1 MRKVVSNTTPILAL
15 LKIGRLH
22 ILQQLYECITIPYE
36 VYLEVEAGKGK
47 GSYLDLLKL
56 DWIKIKVIENPK
68 SLGFFLDLD
77 RGEAEAIV
85 LASEMEADL
94 LLLDEK
100 LARFHA
106 KHIGIPVSGTVGVLL
121 KAKQAGYITALKPLL
136 YELRLQGIWLSD
148 DFISQMI
155 ELAGE

>member
-1 MRKVVSNTTPILAL
+1 M
-15 LKIGRLH
+15 
-22 ILQQLYECITIPYE
+22 
-36 VYLEVEAGKGK
+36 
-47 GSYLDLLKL
+47 
-56 DWIKIKVIENPK
+56 VIENPK

-121 KAKQAGYITALKPLL
+121 KAKHAGYITALKPLL
-136 YELRLQGIWLSD
+136 YELRSQGIWLSD